1 VPQIQVVWIKGVVE
15 IEDPG
20 LNLIEFVQI
29 PPLHHSADLLL
40 PFFTAQTLL
49 ILAESVSMAPLGMG
63 ELSMRTKLRKT
74 LPFVVAIFIGTM
86 AAALVAGIAILA
98 AHS

>member
-1 VPQIQVVWIKGVVE
+1 
-15 IEDPG
+15 
-20 LNLIEFVQI
+20 
-29 PPLHHSADLLL
+29 
-40 PFFTAQTLL
+40 
-49 ILAESVSMAPLGMG
+49 
-63 ELSMRTKLRKT
+63 MRTKLRKT